1 MKFKSDICHIIVP
14 YIYIDFIMFFLLILG
29 CKPPPQAPADYEQ
42 LLDYIFAHSGDEDD
56 AASGWLDQPPNVD
69 RRI

>member
-1 MKFKSDICHIIVP
+1 
-14 YIYIDFIMFFLLILG
+14 MFFFFILG

-56 AASGWLDQPPNVD
+56 DELIAGLINLQTWIDESDTTV
-69 RRI
+69 